1 MSKFL
6 FFKKFITDT
15 KQTWAILPSSSFLA
29 KKMVKKSDIENSKII
44 VELWAWNGI
53 FTEYI
58 FKYSKGTIN
67 DKKIF
72 IIEKDIDF
80 YNVLIKKFP
89 DYKENIFNIDVMD
102 LEKLLIKNNIKE
114 IDLIISGL
122 PFKSLPKK
130 IFIYLVEDLFLK
142 FFKEETKFIQFSYFK
157 TFSKTLEK
165 YFLNVSYKRCL
176 LNIPVAYAFECFNIK
191 NNKIK

>member
-58 FKYSKGTIN
+58 FKYSKSTIN

-176 LNIPVAYAFECFNIK
+176 LNIPVAYAFYFFNIK